1 MSALLEF
8 RKVRFGYGKGFGFEE
23 LNFSLSPGS
32 FTVFLGPNGAGKTT
46 LFKLALGLLSPDSG
60 EILLRDRPLKSFRP
74 QEIARSIA
82 LLEQESTYL
91 FPFTAEEV
99 VRMGRFPHS
108 GGGFWDSEED
118 AAVAAWA
125 MDVTGVRDFAGRSV
139 QTLSGGERRRVEIAR
154 ALCQQPKLLLLDEP
168 AAFLDLRQQGEL
180 FALLQKLN
188 QEQGLAIAMISHQP
202 GFARNV
208 ARRAVFLSEGRIV
221 RDGSAQDLLST
232 ESLVEFFGIPE
243 SFQSLI

>member
-8 RKVRFGYGKGFGFEE
+8 RNVRFGYGKGFGFE
-23 LNFSLSPGS
+23 NIDFSLLPGS

-46 LFKLALGLLSPDSG
+46 LFKLALGLLTPDSG
-60 EILLRDRPLKSFRP
+60 EVLLRDRPLKSLRP
-74 QEIARSIA
+74 EEIARSVA

-125 MDVTGVRDFAGRSV
+125 MDVTGVREFAGRSV

-180 FALLQKLN
+180 FTLLQKLN
-188 QEQGLAIAMISHQP
+188 RDQGLAIAMISHQP
-202 GFARNV
+202 GLVRNI
-208 ARRAVFLSEGRIV
+208 AQRAIFLSEGRIV
-221 RDGSAQDLLST
+221 QEGSAQDLLST
-232 ESLVEFFGIPE
+232 ESLIEFFQISKSFE
-243 SFQSLI
+243 SLL